1 VVEYVCPPKAVVNN
15 MPNELILDQSLSG
28 WMVTERFF
36 EYVANDFNNWFNK
49 KNIKRPQIAF
59 VHGIEQI
66 LQ

>member
-1 VVEYVCPPKAVVNN
+1 
-15 MPNELILDQSLSG
+15 MPNELILGQSLSG
-28 WMVTERFF
+28 WMVTVTERFF

-59 VHGIEQI
+59 VYGIEQI